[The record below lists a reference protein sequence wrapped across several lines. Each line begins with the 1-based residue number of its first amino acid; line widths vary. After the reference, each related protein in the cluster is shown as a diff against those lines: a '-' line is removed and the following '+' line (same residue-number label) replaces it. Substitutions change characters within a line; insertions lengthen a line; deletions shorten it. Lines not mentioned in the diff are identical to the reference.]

1 LTLRPDG
8 NYIETLGRNAN
19 GLIIKG
25 VIDVSK

>member
-1 LTLRPDG
+1 LRPDG
-8 NYIETLGRNAN
+8 NYIETLGRNPN